1 MGSIRAWFRAI
12 RGWQQG
18 VTVGFFVAVASA
30 CEEFLSRSTFADAA
44 IPSAWHAAIILPI
57 FAMMWHLSSKSKLPR
72 AR

>member
-1 MGSIRAWFRAI
+1 M
-12 RGWQQG
+12 
-18 VTVGFFVAVASA
+18 TVGFFVAVASA